1 MLWLSLSLGAAFFM
15 ATCAAYIKRFFSDV
29 PAWEMSLIP
38 ALYASPYCLAALPF
52 VGVPPIGPDFFS
64 TIAWLLPLFAVSF
77 LLHYRAVRLSPLSLT
92 MPFLSFTP
100 VFVLLTGDLL
110 LGERIGT
117 GGVVG
122 ILLVVTGGYV
132 LNLDSARDGLLG
144 PVRAIF
150 REPGSALMLLVAAI
164 YSLTSVGGK
173 VLILQSSP
181 LFAALVLFAAV
192 GPLLGLILWA
202 TGKVSLRIV
211 FQRPLLGLGAG
222 LLVFGD
228 LICHNLAISMV
239 NAAYMVALKRMA
251 GIFSVIYGRVLF
263 NERGIL
269 FRFIGTVIMTAGA
282 AVIVIW
288 G

>member
-1 MLWLSLSLGAAFFM
+1 MLWFTLSLGAAFFM
-15 ATCAAYIKRFFSDV
+15 ATSAAYIKHFYSDV
-29 PAWEMSLIP
+29 PPWEMALVP
-38 ALYASPYCLAALPF
+38 ALFVSPLSLAALPF
-52 VGVPPIGPDFFS
+52 VDIPRLGPDFFP
-64 TIAWLLPLFAVSF
+64 TFLCLMPLFAGSF

-100 VFVLLTGDLL
+100 VFVILTGDLL

-117 GGVVG
+117 SGIVG

-132 LNLDSARDGLLG
+132 LNLDSARYGLLG

-173 VLILQSSP
+173 MLILQSSP
-181 LFAALVLFAAV
+181 LFAALTLFALI
-192 GPLLGLILWA
+192 GPLLTLVLLIA
-202 TGKVSLRIV
+202 GKVDLRIV
-211 FQRPLLGLGAG
+211 LRRPLRGLGAG

-228 LICHNLAISMV
+228 ILCHNLAISMTT
-239 NAAYMVALKRMA
+239 AAYMVAIKRMA
-251 GIFSVIYGRVLF
+251 GIFSVVYGRVLF
-263 NERGIL
+263 KEKGIL
-269 FRFIGTVIMTAGA
+269 FRFLGTAIMTAGA
-282 AVIVIW
+282 AVIAVW